1 MAFGDL
7 HQAPLSHQMFTGVED
22 GTTTKDPSPATQFQP
37 LSLPRPQYKPGHS
50 FLPPWLWEALLGWSY
65 SSLLSR
71 TFSQYSCHL
80 SLLWD
85 LVPPRASWAQGH
97 VCLNHLSLTHLLRT
111 VSSNSLCPLL
121 APPLSSPF
129 PLPPFQE
136 SFQPL
141 AASSVQFPQC
151 LSAFRKSR
159 RKQMY
164 PWEVTD
170 SNGDLSL

>member
-1 MAFGDL
+1 MGISIRL
-7 HQAPLSHQMFTGVED
+7 HQATKCSPELKMAQRQRTPALQLNFNRCHCPAPNTNLATAFYLLGSGKLSLVDLSLAFSAGLFL
-22 GTTTKDPSPATQFQP
+22 SIPATF
-37 LSLPRPQYKPGHS
+37 
-50 FLPPWLWEALLGWSY
+50 
-65 SSLLSR
+65 SSLGPCSSQSQLGPGACLPEPS
-71 TFSQYSCHL
+71 FS
-80 SLLWD
+80 
-85 LVPPRASWAQGH
+85 
-97 VCLNHLSLTHLLRT
+97 HLLRM
-111 VSSNSLCPLL
+111 VSSDSLCPLL

-170 SNGDLSL
+170 SYGDLSL